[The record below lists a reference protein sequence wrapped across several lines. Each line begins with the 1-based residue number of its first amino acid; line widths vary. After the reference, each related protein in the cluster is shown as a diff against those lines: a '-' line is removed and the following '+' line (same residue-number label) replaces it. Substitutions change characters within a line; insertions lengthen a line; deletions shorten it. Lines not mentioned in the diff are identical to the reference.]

1 MGIGLPIFF
10 ILVVLYALFAARFDR
25 MSITMPMIFVTFGAL
40 LGPYGMEFFH
50 GTIEWLSV
58 ERFVEVTLVLLLFAD
73 ASTLSFHQVSEDRMV
88 PARLLLIGMPLTIV
102 LGGLFVLALFPAE
115 GLGFALLLGT
125 ILAPTDAALG
135 LPIFTNEKVPL
146 RIRRALNVESGLNDG
161 IATPFVTL
169 FTALAVAESLPI
181 QGQFLLPALLQIAIA
196 IGVATVV
203 GLGGGQLFARAVK
216 RGWTSKLAEQIGGVA
231 LALAAYSTSVAFG
244 GNGFIAAFVSGL
256 LFGFTTRGLAHE
268 GIEFPE
274 TTGTLFS
281 LFVWTIFGAFAVVP
295 VLQAF
300 SPLAF
305 VFALLALTFI
315 RMAPVAV
322 ATLGLR
328 LRGDT
333 ILLMGWFGP
342 RGLAS
347 VVFTLMAMESFHE
360 AGHKIDILVGLA
372 VWTILLSVFL
382 HGMTA
387 VPLANW
393 YAKRLQRA
401 VADVPELKDVTDL
414 KIHRRRMAGGDS
426 DTAKQRATPS

>member
-1 MGIGLPIFF
+1 MEIGLSIFF
-10 ILVVLYALFAARFDR
+10 ILVVLYALFAAKFDR
-25 MSITMPMIFVTFGAL
+25 ISITMPMIFVTFGAL
-40 LGPYGMEFFH
+40 LGPYGLEFFH
-50 GTIEWLSV
+50 STIEWITV

-73 ASTLSFHQVSEDRMV
+73 ASTLSFHQVSEDSML

-102 LGGLFVLALFPAE
+102 LGGLVVLALFPAE

-169 FTALAVAESLPI
+169 FTALAVAEGLPT
-181 QGQFLLPALLQIAIA
+181 QGSFLIPALFQIAIA
-196 IGVATVV
+196 IAVALVV
-203 GLGGGQLFARAVK
+203 GLGGGRLFTQAVK
-216 RGWTSKLAEQIGGVA
+216 RGWTSELAEQIGGVA
-231 LALAAYSTSVAFG
+231 LALAAYSISVGLG

-256 LFGFTTRGLAHE
+256 LFGYTSRGLVHA
-268 GIEFPE
+268 GLEFSE

-300 SPLAF
+300 SPLAL
-305 VFALLALTFI
+305 VFAILALTLV
-315 RMAPVAV
+315 RMIPVV
-322 ATLGLR
+322 IATLGLR
-328 LRGDT
+328 LRSDT
-333 ILLMGWFGP
+333 VLLMGWFGP

-347 VVFTLMAMESFHE
+347 VVFTLIAMESFNE
-360 AGHKIDILVGLA
+360 AERHIEILVGMA

-382 HGMTA
+382 HGITA

-401 VADVPELKDVTDL
+401 AEGVPELKEVADL
-414 KIHRRRMAGGDS
+414 KIQRQGLTGRDS
-426 DTAKQRATPS
+426 GSIG

>member
-1 MGIGLPIFF
+1 MEIALPVFL
-10 ILVVLYALFAARFDR
+10 ILVVLYALFAARLDR
-25 MSITMPMIFVTFGAL
+25 LSITMPMVFVTFGAL
-40 LGPYGMEFFH
+40 LGPHIFGLFQ
-50 GTIEWLSV
+50 GTIAWLTV
-58 ERFVEVTLVLLLFAD
+58 ERFVEITLALLLFAD
-73 ASTLSFHQVSEDRMV
+73 AATLSFHQVSEDKML
-88 PARLLLIGMPLTIV
+88 PARLLFIGMPLTIV
-102 LGGLFVLALFPAE
+102 LGGAVVLALFPSE

-135 LPIFTNEKVPL
+135 LPIFTNPIVPL
-146 RIRRALNVESGLNDG
+146 RVRRALNVESGLNDG

-169 FTALAVAESLPI
+169 FTALAVSESLPMV
-181 QGQFLLPALLQIAIA
+181 GFFLTPALIQIVVAIV
-196 IGVATVV
+196 VASIV
-203 GLGGGQLFARAVK
+203 GLGGGWLFARAVE

-231 LALAAYSTSVAFG
+231 LALAAFSTSVAFG
-244 GNGFIAAFVSGL
+244 GNGFIAAFLSGL

-281 LFVWTIFGAFAVVP
+281 LLVWTIFGAFAVVP

-305 VFALLALTFI
+305 VFAILALTLI
-315 RMAPVAV
+315 RMIPVAV
-322 ATLGLR
+322 ATLGLK

-347 VVFTLMAMESFHE
+347 VVFTLMAMESFE
-360 AGHKIDILVGLA
+360 EVGYKIEILAGLA

-382 HGMTA
+382 HGLTA

-393 YAKRLQRA
+393 YAKQLQMA
-401 VADVPELKDVTDL
+401 PTDASELKEMTDL
-414 KIHRRRMAGGDS
+414 KAHRRGLISKDS
-426 DTAKQRATPS
+426 GLIE